1 MNEIK
6 TPEYVILPSPVKI
19 GDRERVA
26 SYAATLTEGQEQLLI
41 GRDCSLFITD
51 GKGGYLEFKTLNSGM
66 TREEIEHAI
75 EEIQSEYTEGFNSL
89 SEDYTKH
96 KEDNDKLFKE
106 LNLKFE
112 KYVTTE
118 ELDKIKELATH
129 SNRETLDK
137 FSEDDEGNP
146 LYNNKKIVADFD
158 TSEIEEKIADLKLRT
173 HIGKE
178 LDNLYLTLPEE
189 QTTNLVTNGIINFSN
204 KISGN
209 MEITGN
215 KILCKAHRKYHL
227 LAGICTS
234 STGYCRFG
242 VYNENTQSFTGRY
255 ANAISIDYNG
265 IAGNQVLNDYLEF
278 NEDTYITIRI
288 VLISNTTKIDNLQ
301 SNLYIQEINRQVIL
315 DPAEDAKNKEF
326 DYGYFENYENYQFK
340 TGVDFPFKVKKS
352 NLELSDN
359 GYPILKK
366 NKSYSITIS
375 LQLYSSGRYTCRFYD
390 NLTSSI
396 LSDNYIDIESSNA
409 STTQSIIIKPE
420 SDIEFCLNG
429 LANASGYL
437 RYSSLIIEEIAHPY
451 YFNYF
456 KDSLSS
462 KVLFEGEASATGEY
476 ELLDDITN
484 YEWLVVYGCTLYSG
498 AEYVATNSLKIKVS
512 DIVFKD
518 NDSSSKQ
525 NFPLIIPYTGN
536 LNNTLINLDFNN
548 QNHFN
553 ILFNNNI
560 TTYNKIIY
568 KIEGIGFNYD
578 NPYKDLISSGGNVD
592 IDEFEFTDEEIE
604 NNLAGIWG
612 DK

>member
-1 MNEIK
+1 MQS
-6 TPEYVILPSPVKI
+6 PEYVILPSPVKI
-19 GDRERVA
+19 GDRERVE
-26 SYAATLTEGQEQLLI
+26 SYAKTLTNGQEQLLVA
-41 GRDCSLFITD
+41 RDCSLFITD

-158 TSEIEEKIADLKLRT
+158 TSEIDKKIADIKLRT

-178 LDNLYLTLPEE
+178 LDNLYLTLPEV

-215 KILCKAHRKYHL
+215 KILCKAYRKYHL

-315 DPAEDAKNKEF
+315 DPAEDAKNLEF
-326 DYGYFENYENYQFK
+326 IYDKYDAVEQKYSIKTSSKLNIINKDGEKVESIKLLKGIKYEIEWNINSVGLEANLYYSTNILLINNDTNETISFMKNNYYYGAEQGYDITGKNNNKFVIIPENDINVSLMIKPSGNINVY
-340 TGVDFPFKVKKS
+340 
-352 NLELSDN
+352 N
-359 GYPILKK
+359 GYL
-366 NKSYSITIS
+366 
-375 LQLYSSGRYTCRFYD
+375 
-390 NLTSSI
+390 
-396 LSDNYIDIESSNA
+396 
-409 STTQSIIIKPE
+409 IIK
-420 SDIEFCLNG
+420 
-429 LANASGYL
+429 
-437 RYSSLIIEEIAHPY
+437 EISHPY
-451 YFNYF
+451 YFNYY

-462 KVLFEGEASATGEY
+462 KVLFEGEANAVGEY
-476 ELLDDITN
+476 QLLDDVSN
-484 YEWLVVYGCTLYSG
+484 YEWLEFSIRRHTQKDCMHI
-498 AEYVATNSLKIKVS
+498 NKINVS
-512 DIVFKD
+512 DIIDKM
-518 NDSSSKQ
+518 DSITNQDFNITNLVSTNITNNCITL
-525 NFPLIIPYTGN
+525 NFPN
-536 LNNTLINLDFNN
+536 ENTFK
-548 QNHFN
+548 
-553 ILFNNNI
+553 I
-560 TTYNKIIY
+560 TTISNSIEIY
-568 KIEGIGFNYD
+568 KIVGYGFNYD
-578 NPYKDLISSGGNVD
+578 NPYKDLISSGDNTLELSEEEYNDMITD
-592 IDEFEFTDEEIE
+592 IK
-604 NNLAGIWG
+604 GG
-612 DK
+612 DV

>member
-1 MNEIK
+1 MNNI
-6 TPEYVILPSPVKI
+6 
-19 GDRERVA
+19 
-26 SYAATLTEGQEQLLI
+26 TE
-41 GRDCSLFITD
+41 
-51 GKGGYLEFKTLNSGM
+51 
-66 TREEIEHAI
+66 
-75 EEIQSEYTEGFNSL
+75 
-89 SEDYTKH
+89 
-96 KEDNDKLFKE
+96 
-106 LNLKFE
+106 
-112 KYVTTE
+112 
-118 ELDKIKELATH
+118 KIKEAVYEGTQQIIKPVY
-129 SNRETLDK
+129 NKIKET
-137 FSEDDEGNP
+137 FSTKEETN
-146 LYNNKKIVADFD
+146 
-158 TSEIEEKIADLKLRT
+158 EINQTVNELELRT

-215 KILCKAHRKYHL
+215 KILCKAYRKYHL

-315 DPAEDAKNKEF
+315 DPAEDAKNLEF

-375 LQLYSSGRYTCRFYD
+375 LQLYSSGRYSCRFYD

-437 RYSSLIIEEIAHPY
+437 RYSSLIIEEMAHPY

-462 KVLFEGEASATGEY
+462 KVLFEGEASAIGEY

-484 YEWLVVYGCTLYSG
+484 YEWLEICVRRYNHDDCYVVTKIYTKDIIRKFQSVSRYDFSVYSQSSS
-498 AEYVATNSLKIKVS
+498 ANQDNIIYIN
-512 DIVFKD
+512 FKD
-518 NDSSSKQ
+518 K
-525 NFPLIIPYTGN
+525 
-536 LNNTLINLDFNN
+536 NN
-548 QNHFN
+548 FN
-553 ILFNNNI
+553 IS
-560 TTYNKIIY
+560 YNYSLEIY
-568 KIEGIGFNYD
+568 KIVGYGFNYD

-612 DK
+612 DE